1 MFSNQNQEVVFDE
14 TKAFSKQIS
23 PAFTSHFTA
32 SYKINNKKSAQEI
45 ALKIINATQFKEF
58 MGFQYNYQTQK
69 VDEHREAI
77 FIPNLSWKIE
87 F

>member
-1 MFSNQNQEVVFDE
+1 MFSTQNQEVVFDE
-14 TKAFSKQIS
+14 TKAFSKQVS

-32 SYKINNKKSAQEI
+32 SYKINKKKSAQEI
-45 ALKIINATQFKEF
+45 AFKIINATQYKEF
-58 MGFQYNYQTQK
+58 LGFQYNYQTQK